1 MLSLALAAASAAPAY
16 ASTNIVDAGVDQVV
30 DWGDTVT
37 LDGSWTFGSGS
48 TILPLS
54 STWTQTAGSP
64 TVTIAD
70 PNALVTTFSTDTR
83 TTGSFTNLTF
93 RLDAEFAPVVVRPS
107 TRTTHSDTV
116 VVTLPPMLAL
126 TPTSNQFDANRIAA
140 TIASFSTG
148 GTIKLADRT
157 YHFPS
162 ETQINMN
169 IESLDLKGPATLTG
183 NVNINILADN
193 VNIEGLTM
201 KDLVS
206 NKPAISVNKVNDF
219 NRRAYDNLGGT
230 LDDRENIGIRNN
242 TIHNTR
248 DHGIMLW
255 HPQGTSLKNIA
266 IQNNTLTDIGR
277 NEALPAAGTD
287 RDGALKTA
295 IYLHPAVGARIQ
307 SLDIADNTIRNPSF
321 GGINL
326 NSGVLVDTHVSGNT
340 IEETLAF
347 AIQAAARPD
356 RDYAGET
363 LYIYDNRIRDANNSL
378 VYPKVIN
385 DGGSVAYDFTDGKRE
400 TTPEAAILIWTENN
414 RHIKVYDNVIRD
426 SRNGLI
432 LCQGGCGVHDEFV
445 GQNAIPRFTIAT
457 TPVDHSIDVYN
468 NSFISNAGRD
478 VVNLSPTQLVAGYN
492 YWGDGRGPYASLDD
506 RVLNNV
512 NYLPAYADEQRQTLR
527 LVSSGLSADSQPSAC
542 SAAGS
547 SVSFSLVTGGESRV
561 TSQSVTNVGNLAFNG
576 LQVRVGPWTDGHG
589 NEYST
594 LTTSVKSGG
603 QFVELTPGEFVALD
617 VGLPAPGSSSEIEL
631 KVVHSGRLLPTGEDS
646 LSQAMSFFASCG

>member
-83 TTGSFTNLTF
+83 TIGTDTVLTF
-93 RLDAEFAPVVVRPS
+93 KLDAEFAPVVLRPS

-116 VVTLPPMLAL
+116 DVAFRPMALPSDSNFA
-126 TPTSNQFDANRIAA
+126 TTSSIAA
-140 TIASFSTG
+140 YVGGFLDGATIQLHD
-148 GTIKLADRT
+148 KT
-157 YHFPS
+157 YHFATAT
-162 ETQINMN
+162 EIVMN
-169 IESLDLKGPATLTG
+169 KELTLKGPATLTG
-183 NVNINILADN
+183 NVNIVIRDDN
-193 VNIEGLTM
+193 VTIKDLTM
-201 KDLVS
+201 KNLDS
-206 NKPAISVNKVNDF
+206 SKPAISVNGVNTYGS
-219 NRRAYDNLGGT
+219 AV
-230 LDDRENIGIRNN
+230 DDRENVVIRNN

-255 HPQGTSLKNIA
+255 HPPGISLKNIT